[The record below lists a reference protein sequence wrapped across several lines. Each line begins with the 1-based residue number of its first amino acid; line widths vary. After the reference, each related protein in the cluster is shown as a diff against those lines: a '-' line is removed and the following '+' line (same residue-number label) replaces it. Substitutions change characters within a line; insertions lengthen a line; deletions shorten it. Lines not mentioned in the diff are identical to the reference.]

1 MLTKTIALFGTDIY
15 HVLFWFVCYCM
26 MGWLVESI
34 YMSIC
39 NKKITNRG
47 FMYGPFCP
55 IYGFGALMVYF
66 LLRPISHNLVLTYFV
81 GSLVATVF
89 EFLTARLRQYLFGQ
103 VWWDYTDKPFNY
115 RGILCL
121 ESTIAWGFYTI
132 IMFQFL
138 QRGVAWFTEQVPF
151 AVGVRLLP
159 AIYLVAVTDL
169 VVHIMIAKKE
179 YMPER
184 IGNFLDNIQ
193 SLTTR

>member
-1 MLTKTIALFGTDIY
+1 MLTKMITLLDTDIY

-34 YMSIC
+34 YMSFC

-66 LLRPISHNLVLTYFV
+66 LLRPISHNLILTYVV

-89 EFLTARLRQYLFGQ
+89 EFLTARLMLHLFGQ

-115 RGILCL
+115 HGILCL

-132 IMFQFL
+132 IMFRFL
-138 QRGVAWFTEQVPF
+138 QKGVAWFTEQVPY

-169 VVHIMIAKKE
+169 VLHIMIAKKE
-179 YMPER
+179 HMPER
-184 IGNFLDNIQ
+184 LGNFLENIQ

>member
-89 EFLTARLRQYLFGQ
+89 EFLTARLMQYLF
-103 VWWDYTDKPFNY
+103 
-115 RGILCL
+115 
-121 ESTIAWGFYTI
+121 
-132 IMFQFL
+132 
-138 QRGVAWFTEQVPF
+138 
-151 AVGVRLLP
+151 
-159 AIYLVAVTDL
+159 
-169 VVHIMIAKKE
+169 
-179 YMPER
+179 
-184 IGNFLDNIQ
+184 
-193 SLTTR
+193 

>member
-1 MLTKTIALFGTDIY
+1 MLTKTIAVLGTDIY
-15 HVLFWFVCYCM
+15 HVLFWFACYCV

-81 GSLVATVF
+81 GSLVATTF
-89 EFLTARLRQYLFGQ
+89 EFLTAHLMQALFGE

-121 ESTIAWGFYTI
+121 ESSIAWGFYTI
-132 IMFQFL
+132 FLFIFL
-138 QRGVAWFTEQVPF
+138 QKGVSWFAEQVPF
-151 AVGVRLLP
+151 AVGIRLLLV
-159 AIYLVAVTDL
+159 IYLVAAVDL
-169 VVHIMIAKKE
+169 ALHIMIAKRE
-179 YMPER
+179 HMPER
-184 IGNFLDNIQ
+184 VEDFLESIQ
-193 SLTTR
+193 SLTFR